1 MLSCEA
7 CVRDRV
13 EAPLA
18 YLPQDR
24 TRQAYAL
31 PTADALERAYW
42 RAGFW
47 SKPGNRSS
55 TEGVQAGRTASAGAP
70 CGRRWAHSYEG
81 RQALC
86 SGPGPLRGPIC
97 SWQLPTYT
105 ARSCAGSKMRV
116 PYTPERRALIPTREV
131 WKVQAVC
138 VVCLCVRE
146 RERGGERE
154 REAERETFSFTAYQ
168 ASLSFNIFN
177 I

>member
-70 CGRRWAHSYEG
+70 CGRRWAHSYEETG
-81 RQALC
+81 LVQRAWASQ
-86 SGPGPLRGPIC
+86 GPHLLLTVTDLHGEKLR
-97 SWQLPTYT
+97 
-105 ARSCAGSKMRV
+105 R
-116 PYTPERRALIPTREV
+116 
-131 WKVQAVC
+131 
-138 VVCLCVRE
+138 
-146 RERGGERE
+146 
-154 REAERETFSFTAYQ
+154 
-168 ASLSFNIFN
+168 
-177 I
+177 